1 MRILAVLV
9 AIVVL
14 AAIIAILTGFVN
26 LSGRSGE
33 MPRVAVEGGRLPSVS
48 ADVGSVDVTTQNRSV
63 PVPKVET
70 ENRTVEVPKVEVRK
84 PQQ

>member
-14 AAIIAILTGFVN
+14 AAIVAILTGFVN
-26 LSGRSGE
+26 LSGRRGE
-33 MPRVAVEGGRLPSVS
+33 MPRVAVEGGRLPTVR
-48 ADVGSVDVTTQNRSV
+48 ADVGSVDVTTQNRTV
-63 PVPKVET
+63 ELPKVET

-84 PQQ
+84 PQ